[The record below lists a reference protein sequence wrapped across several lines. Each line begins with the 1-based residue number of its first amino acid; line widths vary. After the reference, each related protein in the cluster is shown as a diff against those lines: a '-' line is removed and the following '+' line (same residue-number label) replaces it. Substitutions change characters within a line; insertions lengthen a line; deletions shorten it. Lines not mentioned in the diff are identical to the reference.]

1 MYDRFYRFLHDI
13 DYCVSGIIEHHQH
26 YENQNT
32 VYALN
37 KVYHVLMYT
46 IQKLRNIYY
55 ETVLQPKLVRE
66 IQQTKQKEQVIHFT
80 STVLV
85 RLALDIKQR
94 GSSLSSSPLTEAPI
108 HSLSLHH
115 LS

>member
-13 DYCVSGIIEHHQH
+13 DHCVSGIIEHHQQ
-26 YENQNT
+26 YQTMSTSNA
-32 VYALN
+32 VN

-55 ETVLQPKLVRE
+55 ETVLHPKLVHE
-66 IQQTKQKEQVIHFT
+66 VQKTKHEEQVIHFT

-85 RLALDIKQR
+85 RLALDIKQHQHQQ
-94 GSSLSSSPLTEAPI
+94 GSELGYSHPHPLSSSLP
-108 HSLSLHH
+108 
-115 LS
+115 